1 MSKLNVKRLSLSK
14 KNSISKDSIIIPQ
27 IINNK
32 FLNESSIIVNE
43 IIEKI
48 ISLVI
53 STNFN
58 NNIEKK
64 LSLSSYN
71 FIKNSLDTYLSCN
84 FITHDKDETYQDIFI
99 DQKSEIIQEI
109 EPISKINDIDGYNLN
124 NNSRSKSYLKL
135 DEQFY
140 FNNYY
145 HGDNE
150 WDLMEEPQSN
160 KFDRYAAT
168 MVKFKE
174 IEKEKEKDKG
184 FKYIKK
190 NNGEV
195 LEEVDEESE
204 KNSINNNNNMNN
216 EKSETNPSKIKE
228 KKYNEIKRIIIF
240 IKKLL
245 DKTINITQN

>member
-1 MSKLNVKRLSLSK
+1 MSKHNGKRQSISKLNSL
-14 KNSISKDSIIIPQ
+14 KDNIKIPLL
-27 IINNK
+27 INNR

-71 FIKNSLDTYLSCN
+71 FIKNSLDTYLSSN

-99 DQKSEIIQEI
+99 DEKSEIIQEI
-109 EPISKINDIDGYNLN
+109 EPISKKNDFSNIDGYNLN
-124 NNSRSKSYLKL
+124 NNSNSKSNLKL
-135 DEQFY
+135 EEQFY

-145 HGDNE
+145 HGENE

-160 KFDRYAAT
+160 KFDRYAGT

-174 IEKEKEKDKG
+174 IEKEKEKEKG
-184 FKYIKK
+184 FKYINK
-190 NNGEV
+190 NNAEV

-204 KNSINNNNNMNN
+204 KNSINNNNNNINN
-216 EKSETNPSKIKE
+216 EKS
-228 KKYNEIKRIIIF
+228 
-240 IKKLL
+240 
-245 DKTINITQN
+245 